1 VTTLAEAVAS
11 RYRELSP
18 QEQRVADLIRAR
30 PDDIALY
37 SSAELAR
44 LAGVSKA
51 TVSRLYR
58 RLGFSGF
65 REVRDLVRAQRGS
78 GVPVDLE
85 PGLGVDD
92 RLAAQYRSDVENLT
106 RFYDALDHAALTQVA
121 ARLASAPRVL
131 VIGHRSGFPIA
142 LHLRQQLAQVRDGVR
157 LAPGPGQSVGEELEG
172 LESGDLVVLLGF
184 QRRVS
189 GFRGL
194 LAAVGA
200 SRAEGVLVTDP
211 SGHRFTGVLDW
222 TIEVPVASPSPFDSY
237 AAAASLVSVLAGA
250 ALAASGES
258 GAARV
263 ASIGRRYAELGE
275 LETR

>member
-1 VTTLAEAVAS
+1 MTALADAVAS

-58 RLGFSGF
+58 RLGFSGS
-65 REVRDLVRAQRGS
+65 REVRDLVRAQRGA
-78 GVPVDLE
+78 GVPVDVE
-85 PGLGVDD
+85 PGRGIDD

-106 RFYDALDHAALTQVA
+106 RFYESLDHGDVTAVA
-121 ARLASAPRVL
+121 ARIASAPRVL
-131 VIGHRSGFPIA
+131 VVGHRSGFPLA
-142 LHLRQQLAQVRDGVR
+142 LHLRQQLAQARDGVR
-157 LAPGPGQSVGEELEG
+157 LAPGPGQSMGEELEG
-172 LESGDLVVLLGF
+172 IEEGDLVVLIGF
-184 QRRVS
+184 QRRAS
-189 GFRGL
+189 GFPRL
-194 LAAVGA
+194 LDGIAA
-200 SRAEGVLVTDP
+200 SPAEGLLVTDP
-211 SGHRFTGVLDW
+211 SGHRFAGLLDW

-250 ALAASGES
+250 VLAAAGEA

-263 ASIGRRYAELGE
+263 TAIGERYAQLGE